1 MEKKV
6 YLNVTLKTSGAI
18 IGTSA
23 NGLLADKD
31 GKIPSGIGSNIVFA
45 QFPSISKLAANVRNY
60 IATNSVSKKENGSFV
75 CSEDVVTEATNRIA
89 DANKLVTA
97 DIDAF
102 TADYTLHKNETEEMV
117 RDYCTTVRKFGKT
130 RTEKVVKNILSRYP
144 SISEIQS
151 RPKIYL
157 LLDYEGT
164 EESTS
169 TEIQEAV
176 SESRSF
182 QQLSEYKSS
191 MLKAMLPIWNHL
203 GKLLNQAEEDGEM
216 SERTK
221 GAYMKSAKKA
231 ELTATFLK
239 TIEETEID
247 NIEIGSHDL
256 DALVSVAKYAVTS
269 ELYAENILL
278 AIFKEAKYLGI
289 ETELDTIANYSFD
302 ELNDLCPD
310 AKSLRDLATEFSVTT
325 EAEEEC

>member
-1 MEKKV
+1 M
-6 YLNVTLKTSGAI
+6 
-18 IGTSA
+18 
-23 NGLLADKD
+23 
-31 GKIPSGIGSNIVFA
+31 
-45 QFPSISKLAANVRNY
+45 
-60 IATNSVSKKENGSFV
+60 
-75 CSEDVVTEATNRIA
+75 
-89 DANKLVTA
+89 
-97 DIDAF
+97 
-102 TADYTLHKNETEEMV
+102 
-117 RDYCTTVRKFGKT
+117 
-130 RTEKVVKNILSRYP
+130 KNILSRYP

-203 GKLLNQAEEDGEM
+203 GNLLNQTEEYGEM

-239 TIEETEID
+239 TIDETEID

-256 DALVSVAKYAVTS
+256 DALVSIAKYAVTS

-289 ETELDTIANYSFD
+289 ETELDTIQNYSFD

-310 AKSLRDLATEFSVTT
+310 AKSLRDLAAELSATT
-325 EAEEEC
+325 ETEEDC